1 MPSITTWSRLE
12 PQSGDGDIAAGYAAR
27 AFDPLWLLARQW
39 QLAEFQ
45 AEDAG
50 TPIVARWRARVAQ
63 LDHFVAGPIP
73 WNTQLK
79 APHFDAG
86 TIPLQTLV
94 ERQPTQR
101 PSAAPGLEGLRLA
114 VEAGQHFLRM
124 LRLQAITSD
133 PGPAFVSAYAV
144 LPLTDAQRSTVDPET
159 AAFVDLMAGRAIDGR
174 RLRQGIGDPANPRL
188 DPSLPIVASD
198 RAEVLDAVRA
208 WLAWSGSLF
217 SEPDA
222 GAQAWQSDR
231 MEYAFTLSARLG
243 DDRFG
248 ERPLSA
254 EQYADGLLDW
264 YSFDLNL
271 NINTGTG
278 DDPPGDLIARTVL
291 PAPMTFH
298 GMPAQR
304 FWEMEDAR
312 IDLGALQLGS
322 SDLGQL
328 LLVETLTGYG
338 NDWFLIPIDLPAG
351 SLVASASL
359 VVTDTFG
366 VQTLLR
372 EAGDPFH
379 QLNSTGSSQ
388 FTLSM
393 PVEPGEVGIAA
404 SNLFFLADPIVPL
417 EGPVLEEVMLVR
429 DEMANIAWAVE
440 RRLESPLE
448 VGLETARDTLDV
460 SEPPTPHDTP
470 LYRLASPV
478 PDHWI
483 PLLPM
488 RPSESSAEVRLARGA
503 VLHVDGQ
510 ARVVDAHAQI
520 LQPADPSARLLIRE
534 EEVPR
539 EGVVVRRMYQAARW
553 HDGRLFVWATNRASV
568 GRGEASSGLTFD
580 GLDGA

>member
-1 MPSITTWSRLE
+1 
-12 PQSGDGDIAAGYAAR
+12 
-27 AFDPLWLLARQW
+27 
-39 QLAEFQ
+39 
-45 AEDAG
+45 
-50 TPIVARWRARVAQ
+50 
-63 LDHFVAGPIP
+63 
-73 WNTQLK
+73 
-79 APHFDAG
+79 
-86 TIPLQTLV
+86 
-94 ERQPTQR
+94 
-101 PSAAPGLEGLRLA
+101 
-114 VEAGQHFLRM
+114 
-124 LRLQAITSD
+124 
-133 PGPAFVSAYAV
+133 
-144 LPLTDAQRSTVDPET
+144 
-159 AAFVDLMAGRAIDGR
+159 
-174 RLRQGIGDPANPRL
+174 
-188 DPSLPIVASD
+188 
-198 RAEVLDAVRA
+198 
-208 WLAWSGSLF
+208 
-217 SEPDA
+217 
-222 GAQAWQSDR
+222 

-291 PAPMTFH
+291 PAPVTFH

-338 NDWFLIPIDLPAG
+338 NDWFVIPIDLPAG

-359 VVTDTFG
+359 VITDTFG
-366 VQTLLR
+366 VQTLLH

-379 QLNSTGSSQ
+379 LLNSTGSSQ

-448 VGLETARDTLDV
+448 VGLETARDTLDLD
-460 SEPPTPHDTP
+460 ETPGPHDIP

-483 PLLPM
+483 PLLPV

-503 VLHVDGQ
+503 VLHLDGQ
-510 ARVVDAHAQI
+510 PRVVGAQAQI
-520 LQPADPSARLLIRE
+520 LQPNDPSARLLIRE

-553 HDGRLFVWATNRASV
+553 HDGRLFVWAANRASV
-568 GRGEASSGLTFD
+568 GRGEASSSLTFD